1 MMTSNRSL
9 VEDGFWEEDE
19 EEERKIGTKRRKQN
33 RPTVMSLVQD
43 DRSIIKIMTNPSSCM
58 SDVNGDHDQ
67 TAWK

>member
-33 RPTVMSLVQD
+33 RPTVMSLVQE

-58 SDVNGDHDQ
+58 SDVKGDHDQ

>member
-33 RPTVMSLVQD
+33 RPTVTSLVQE
-43 DRSIIKIMTNPSSCM
+43 DRSIIKIMTNHHP
-58 SDVNGDHDQ
+58 V
-67 TAWK
+67 